1 MTYSPE
7 ALSHLGLHPAWNQL
21 RQLANERQEAE
32 TKRLAAAMLRGDE
45 ITQEQ
50 IAFTR
55 GFLRGMQYL
64 LANPALEAKKLRAEL
79 GVEES
84 DPI

>member
-1 MTYSPE
+1 VASRE
-7 ALSHLGLHPAWNQL
+7 ALAHLGQHPAWGQL
-21 RQLANERQEAE
+21 RQLANERQDAE
-32 TKRLAAAMLRGDE
+32 TKRLAAAILRGDE
-45 ITQEQ
+45 FSQED

-55 GFLRGMQYL
+55 GFFRGMRYL
-64 LANPALEAKKLRAEL
+64 LDNPSLEAKKLRAEL

>member
-1 MTYSPE
+1 MASKE
-7 ALSHLGLHPAWNQL
+7 ALAHLGQHPAWGQL
-21 RQLANERQEAE
+21 RQLAAERQEAE
-32 TKRLAAAMLRGDE
+32 TKRLAAAIMRGDE
-45 ITQEQ
+45 IPQVD
-50 IAFTR
+50 IAYHR
-55 GFLRGMQYL
+55 GFFKGMQYL